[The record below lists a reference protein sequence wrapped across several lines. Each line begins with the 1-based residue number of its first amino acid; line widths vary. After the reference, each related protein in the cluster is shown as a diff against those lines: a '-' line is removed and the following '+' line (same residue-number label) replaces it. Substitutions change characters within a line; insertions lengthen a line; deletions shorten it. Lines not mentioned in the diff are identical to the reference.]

1 MNVTVCSDD
10 TQSLALP
17 IVRSFRQHLQCALE
31 AGYRTSGEVRTAMW
45 DAWMVLLRK
54 LPTVL
59 DSRRDTLSEL
69 PRPRKTFTEVMTEIL
84 ARPCTEGNDGYTAW
98 RNENSVWRRL
108 STSLPKMLFIF
119 AVGHA
124 ASAVLAPKLAAVISS
139 SATPLVRSTSEL
151 AVRAV
156 SQSVVAG
163 NGLSGVA
170 GNLLHNA
177 VSGGID
183 SLVVQPLASS
193 LHAPAVAIDSSIC
206 KAQHRVATLSSQHM
220 RRACEEMEKEIG
232 ARVVRCFASEGSMS
246 PIESILNGK
255 LILDM
260 QHTYNLKCSL

>member
-1 MNVTVCSDD
+1 
-10 TQSLALP
+10 
-17 IVRSFRQHLQCALE
+17 
-31 AGYRTSGEVRTAMW
+31 MW
-45 DAWMVLLRK
+45 DAWTVLLRK
-54 LPTVL
+54 LPAVL

-84 ARPCTEGNDGYTAW
+84 AQPCTEGNDGYTAW

-108 STSLPKMLFIF
+108 SSSLPKMLFIF

-124 ASAVLAPKLAAVISS
+124 ASVALAPKLAAAVSS

-151 AVRAV
+151 AVRV
-156 SQSVVAG
+156 LSQSIVAG

-183 SLVVQPLASS
+183 SLVVRPLASTVHTHTAA
-193 LHAPAVAIDSSIC
+193 LDPSIC
-206 KAQHRVATLSSQHM
+206 KAQRRVTTLSSHHM
-220 RRACEEMEKEIG
+220 RRACEEIEKEIG

-246 PIESILNGK
+246 PIESIVNGK